1 MSPRHVP
8 LFSAIVALALVGDTA
23 AQSPQDPATGSA
35 IVRVETDPPGAPGS
49 FTFSGVPSGTTAAG
63 GSLTA
68 SGLES
73 GAYAATAAA
82 STPGFALVSISC
94 DDGASQAPSVG
105 TVPTRTANFALE
117 RGETVSCVFLYRKSE
132 IADESGG
139 PGSGTPGPGDPSD
152 PGDGPDDPGDGPG
165 GPDDPGD
172 TGGCSAPAM
181 VPKGGKW
188 DISNLPGRMVC
199 GSMINMPLA
208 PSQQTGTLTIQDC
221 GWTVVGTPMAE
232 GDAPLTMRAV
242 DNSGSVYTGTVG
254 GTQDGIPMT
263 IEFTWNLNSD
273 EWIVGDLKS
282 SVTQQGMTCNMT
294 RPFELRYS
302 GG

>member
-1 MSPRHVP
+1 MSNRSIHVF
-8 LFSAIVALALVGDTA
+8 LAIVALALVGNAA
-23 AQSPQDPATGSA
+23 AQSPQNPATGSA
-35 IVRVETDPPGAPGS
+35 IVRVETDPPGASGN

-68 SGLES
+68 SALRS
-73 GAYAATAAA
+73 GEYAATASAT
-82 STPGFALVSISC
+82 TPGLVLVSISC
-94 DDGASQAPSVG
+94 DDGASQAPSG
-105 TVPTRTANFALE
+105 GGVPTRTANFRLE
-117 RGETVSCVFLYRKSE
+117 RGEIVTCAFLYRKSE
-132 IADESGG
+132 MTGENSSS
-139 PGSGTPGPGDPSD
+139 GSGTQGPGAPATPGSEPGGE
-152 PGDGPDDPGDGPG
+152 PGDEPEN
-165 GPDDPGD
+165 
-172 TGGCSAPAM
+172 TGVAAGCVGPAM
-181 VPKGGKW
+181 VPKAGKW
-188 DISNLPGRMVC
+188 NISNLPGRMVC
-199 GSMINMPLA
+199 GSMVNMPLT
-208 PSQQTGTLTIQDC
+208 PSQQTGTLAIQDC

-242 DNSGSVYTGTVG
+242 DDSGSVYTGTVG
-254 GTQDGIPMT
+254 GVQDGIPMT